1 MIRLLKR
8 LRNSDDSGYILAVVI
23 GLALVMLIM
32 VATTLTVTTSGE
44 QKSYTDTAWNASL
57 AAKEE
62 SSHWRLDYIAVS
74 PIRTDG
80 PKAP

>member
-57 AAKEE
+57 AE
-62 SSHWRLDYIAVS
+62 DAV
-74 PIRTDG
+74 R
-80 PKAP
+80 